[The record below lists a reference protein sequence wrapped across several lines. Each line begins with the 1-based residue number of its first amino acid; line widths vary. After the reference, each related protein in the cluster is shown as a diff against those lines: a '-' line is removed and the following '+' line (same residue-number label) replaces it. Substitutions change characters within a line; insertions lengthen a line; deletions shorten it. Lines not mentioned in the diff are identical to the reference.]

1 MTKATRVTTTAA
13 LAAIA
18 LGAAA
23 TPSGAYRA
31 PSTVSGQDQ
40 TYLQTALEG
49 DAFEVSAGR
58 LALRKSQNAA
68 VRMAATRYAHDHAA
82 SGSEGKRLAK
92 RLRVQA
98 DFAPSP
104 SQQWEIQMLSGLS
117 GGGFD
122 HKYAYLEVLDHKQD
136 LFEAKQE
143 VENGSNPSVIAAA
156 RKEIPMLSRHLKLAR
171 AALSSA
177 S

>member
-1 MTKATRVTTTAA
+1 MTKATRFTATAA
-13 LAAIA
+13 LAAMA
-18 LGAAA
+18 MGAAA

-40 TYLQTALEG
+40 TYLQTSLEG

-68 VRMAATRYAHDHAA
+68 VREAATRYAHDHAA
-82 SGSEGKRLAK
+82 SGSESKRLAK
-92 RLRVQA
+92 RLRVQG

-117 GGGFD
+117 GGAFD

-143 VENGSNPSVIAAA
+143 VENGSNPSVIASA
-156 RKEIPMLSRHLKLAR
+156 RKEIPTLSRHLKLAR
-171 AALSSA
+171 AALRSTS
-177 S
+177 